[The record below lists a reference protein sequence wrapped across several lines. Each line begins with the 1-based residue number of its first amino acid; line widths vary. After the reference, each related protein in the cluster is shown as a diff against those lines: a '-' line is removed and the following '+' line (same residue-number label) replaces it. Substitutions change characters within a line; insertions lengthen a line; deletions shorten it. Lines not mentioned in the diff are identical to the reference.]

1 MQFNTLIL
9 DDEKLICSSM
19 KRLLQNDENIVHTAT
34 KIETARTILDKYEID
49 LVLLD
54 YALGDIDGITVLKEI
69 KQNFP
74 QTVVIMLTA
83 YATIHLAVEAMKLGA
98 FDFVEKD
105 ESSEITRYAVRRG
118 LDHQRLRKEV
128 EDLRL
133 QCLEQTS
140 AVEIISVSP
149 EMREVLDLS
158 KDFAR
163 TDATVLIT
171 GETGTG
177 KNLLSRY
184 IHFNSSRFDRNMVTL
199 NCAAIPSELI
209 ESELFGYESGSF
221 TGARKGGKQGLIEQA
236 HKSTLVLD
244 EISELSIDLQTKL
257 LHVLESGEF
266 YRIGGVQPIKND
278 VRFIACSNA
287 NLPEMIRERKFRSD
301 LFYRLNVANI
311 RIPSLRERRMDI
323 LPLAK
328 HFINKLNV
336 SFKKSVTLMD
346 KEVEN
351 FIITSTWMGN
361 VRELRNYIERGILL
375 AKGGKLMLS
384 NIRNNDPQAELL
396 NTIMG
401 EPTFSIKLNPQP
413 DHNLLHEVQDQL
425 VEQVLELTNQNRTSA
440 ARMLGIPRTSLN
452 NYIKRA
458 DTVSHG
464 EDD

>member
-1 MQFNTLIL
+1 MQFNILIL
-9 DDEKLICSSM
+9 DDEKLICKSM
-19 KRLLQNDENIVHTAT
+19 KRLLESDENVVHTAT
-34 KIETARTILDKYEID
+34 SFEVARTIFHKHDID

-54 YALGDIDGITVLKEI
+54 YSLGDTDGITVLKEI
-69 KQNFP
+69 KQIYP
-74 QTVVIMLTA
+74 QIVVIMLTA

-105 ESSEITRYAVRRG
+105 ESTEITRYAVQRG

-128 EDLRL
+128 ENLRI
-133 QCLEQTS
+133 QCLEKTS
-140 AVEIISVSP
+140 AVEIISVST

-158 KDFAR
+158 KEFAR

-184 IHFNSSRFDRNMVTL
+184 IHFNSSRFDRNLVTL
-199 NCAAIPSELI
+199 NCAAIPAELI

-287 NLPEMIRERKFRSD
+287 NLPQMIRERKFRSD

-311 RIPSLRERRMDI
+311 RIPALRERRMDI

-328 HFINKLNV
+328 NFINKFNE
-336 SFKKSVTLMD
+336 SFKKSVNFMD
-346 KEVEN
+346 KEAES
-351 FIITSTWMGN
+351 FLISSTWLGN
-361 VRELRNYIERGILL
+361 VRELRNYIERGVLL
-375 AKGGKLMLS
+375 AKGDKLKLS
-384 NIRNNDPQAELL
+384 NIRNNDPQADLL
-396 NTIMG
+396 NAASG
-401 EPTFSIKLNPQP
+401 EPTFLIKLNPQP

-425 VEQVLELTNQNRTSA
+425 VEQVLELTDKNRTSA

-458 DTVSHG
+458 DTVSHD

>member
-1 MQFNTLIL
+1 MPFNTLIL
-9 DDEKLICSSM
+9 DDEKLICNSM
-19 KRLLQNDENIVHTAT
+19 KRLLQSDENIVHTAT
-34 KIETARTILDKYEID
+34 KIESARTILEKHEID

-54 YALGDIDGITVLKEI
+54 YALGEIDGISVLKEI
-69 KQNFP
+69 KLNFP

-83 YATIHLAVEAMKLGA
+83 YATIQLAVEAMKLGA

-105 ESSEITRYAVRRG
+105 ESSEITRYAVQRG

-133 QCLEQTS
+133 QCMEKNS
-140 AVEIISVSP
+140 AVEIISVSS

-158 KDFAR
+158 KEFAR

-184 IHFNSSRFDRNMVTL
+184 IHFNSAHFDRNLITL
-199 NCAAIPSELI
+199 NCAAIPAELI

-221 TGARKGGKQGLIEQA
+221 TGARKGGKPGLIEQA
-236 HKSTLVLD
+236 DKSTFVLD
-244 EISELSIDLQTKL
+244 EISDLSIDLQTKL

-266 YRIGGVQPIKND
+266 YRIGGVQPVKVE

-311 RIPSLRERRMDI
+311 RIPALRERRMDI
-323 LPLAK
+323 LPLTK
-328 HFINKLNV
+328 HFINSFNQ
-336 SFKKSVTLMD
+336 SFKKSVKLID
-346 KEVEN
+346 KDVES
-351 FIITSTWMGN
+351 FLITSKWLGN
-361 VRELRNYIERGILL
+361 VRELRNYVERGILL
-375 AKGGKLMLS
+375 AKGDVLKLS
-384 NIRNNDPQAELL
+384 NIRNNDPQAEIL
-396 NTIMG
+396 NTVEG
-401 EPTFSIKLNPQP
+401 EPTFVIKLNPQP
-413 DHNLLHEVQDQL
+413 DHNLIHAVQDKL
-425 VEQVLELTNQNRTSA
+425 VEQVLELTDQNRTSA
-440 ARMLGIPRTSLN
+440 AKMLGIPRTSLN

-458 DTVSHG
+458 DSMSNG
-464 EDD
+464 GDD

>member
-1 MQFNTLIL
+1 MHFNTLIL
-9 DDEKLICSSM
+9 DDEKLICKSM
-19 KRLLQNDENIVHTAT
+19 KRLLESDENIVHTAT
-34 KIETARTILDKYEID
+34 SFEVARTILHKHDID
-49 LVLLD
+49 LLLLD
-54 YALGDIDGITVLKEI
+54 YSLGDTDGITVLKEI
-69 KQNFP
+69 KQIYP
-74 QTVVIMLTA
+74 QIVVIMLTA

-105 ESSEITRYAVRRG
+105 DSTEITRYAVQRG

-128 EDLRL
+128 EDLRI
-133 QCLEQTS
+133 QCLEKTS
-140 AVEIISVSP
+140 EVEVISVST

-158 KDFAR
+158 KEFAR

-184 IHFNSSRFDRNMVTL
+184 IHFNSSRFDRNLVTL
-199 NCAAIPSELI
+199 NCAAIPAELI

-266 YRIGGVQPIKND
+266 YRIGGIQPIKND

-287 NLPEMIRERKFRSD
+287 NLPQMIRERKFRSD

-311 RIPSLRERRMDI
+311 RIPALRERRMDI

-328 HFINKLNV
+328 NFIDKFNE
-336 SFKKSVTLMD
+336 SFKKSVNFMD
-346 KEVEN
+346 KEAESFLISSV
-351 FIITSTWMGN
+351 WLGN
-361 VRELRNYIERGILL
+361 VRELRNYIERGVLL
-375 AKGGKLMLS
+375 AKGDKLKLS
-384 NIRNNDPQAELL
+384 NIRNNDPQADLL
-396 NTIMG
+396 NEVG
-401 EPTFSIKLNPQP
+401 EPTFLIRLDPQP

-425 VEQVLELTNQNRTSA
+425 VEQVLNLTEQNRTNA

-458 DTVSHG
+458 DTFTKDEEAS
-464 EDD
+464 